1 MLKPPKFWKK
11 TGIINF
17 FLLPLSLVYYI
28 CFIIYGKIFKEI
40 RTNTPVICV
49 GNLVLGGV
57 GKTPLTIK
65 LRELL
70 SKDFKKI
77 FVLTRGY
84 KGKEKGPIIVS
95 KNMNYKDVGDE
106 SLIHCVFGSTCVSK
120 SKVEGAKLCEK
131 KGANLIILDDG
142 FQSKHICKDLSILV
156 IDPELGLNNRF
167 MFPAGPLRQP
177 FFQAIRKCDA
187 ILILDKKIYR
197 KNFNLIKH
205 KNIFFG
211 KKIMKIDKI
220 KNDRVLAFCGIGNN
234 ERFFNGLKN
243 LNLKP
248 EKCISFPDHHN
259 YSIIEIKHIIKQAE
273 ERNLSIVCTRKDYV
287 KIPLELKKNIHI
299 VDTELVIEKEMKF
312 YKFLVSELKK
322 TSLY

>member
-57 GKTPLTIK
+57 WKTPLTIK

-95 KNMNYKDVGDE
+95 KNMNYKDW
-106 SLIHCVFGSTCVSK
+106 TQK
-120 SKVEGAKLCEK
+120 A
-131 KGANLIILDDG
+131 
-142 FQSKHICKDLSILV
+142 
-156 IDPELGLNNRF
+156 
-167 MFPAGPLRQP
+167 
-177 FFQAIRKCDA
+177 
-187 ILILDKKIYR
+187 
-197 KNFNLIKH
+197 
-205 KNIFFG
+205 
-211 KKIMKIDKI
+211 
-220 KNDRVLAFCGIGNN
+220 
-234 ERFFNGLKN
+234 
-243 LNLKP
+243 
-248 EKCISFPDHHN
+248 HN
-259 YSIIEIKHIIKQAE
+259 S
-273 ERNLSIVCTRKDYV
+273 D
-287 KIPLELKKNIHI
+287 
-299 VDTELVIEKEMKF
+299 
-312 YKFLVSELKK
+312 
-322 TSLY
+322 